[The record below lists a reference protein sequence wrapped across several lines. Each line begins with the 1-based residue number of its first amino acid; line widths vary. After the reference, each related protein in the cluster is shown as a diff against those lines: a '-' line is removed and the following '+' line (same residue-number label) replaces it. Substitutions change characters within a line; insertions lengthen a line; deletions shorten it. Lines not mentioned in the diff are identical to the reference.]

1 MVNSEESMVNNS
13 SMMNI
18 IQDCPCS
25 RDDIGTDDEE
35 VSKHRSKLN
44 RDTDQQA
51 RQRTDTKNPEYFQDL
66 KIIGMHL
73 LNSYGE

>member
-1 MVNSEESMVNNS
+1 
-13 SMMNI
+13 MMNI

-35 VSKHRSKLN
+35 VAKHRSKLN

-66 KIIGMHL
+66 
-73 LNSYGE
+73 

>member
-1 MVNSEESMVNNS
+1 
-13 SMMNI
+13 MMNI

-35 VSKHRSKLN
+35 VAKHRSKLN

-51 RQRTDTKNPEYFQDL
+51 RQRTDTKNPEICRICKSLECHGFGGPPL
-66 KIIGMHL
+66 
-73 LNSYGE
+73 